1 MIDNPLNT
9 NLDITK
15 TVTLIAELKGD
26 KFHITSVQS
35 GKWTSTDDLEHE
47 LPASDNKYDISA
59 SVNGTNHTGLKEEVE
74 NINTIPGL
82 NNDLIQSI
90 INDHEYGSILAL
102 SYVIN
107 ANSGSIDADPNR
119 PAEPDTPNVDPD
131 IGVTPDDSKPAEPDT
146 PNVDPDMGVTP
157 DDSKPAKPDTPNVD
171 PDMGVTPENPSNPGY
186 NDGSN
191 NSGNNSGSSDSTE
204 NTEPKPEE
212 SPKDETNVNDSIRP
226 LPEKVDDDK
235 NSNQNTDSS
244 QSKSDQNNTV
254 TSGNTANKKAVVVPL
269 SESSVVSQSNN
280 VTDDLTTAKI
290 TDQATLPQTGE
301 ENSKLTTMGIIMAGL
316 ANALTTLGMAIKK
329 KKN

>member
-1 MIDNPLNT
+1 
-9 NLDITK
+9 
-15 TVTLIAELKGD
+15 
-26 KFHITSVQS
+26 
-35 GKWTSTDDLEHE
+35 
-47 LPASDNKYDISA
+47 
-59 SVNGTNHTGLKEEVE
+59 
-74 NINTIPGL
+74 
-82 NNDLIQSI
+82 
-90 INDHEYGSILAL
+90 
-102 SYVIN
+102 
-107 ANSGSIDADPNR
+107 
-119 PAEPDTPNVDPD
+119 
-131 IGVTPDDSKPAEPDT
+131 
-146 PNVDPDMGVTP
+146 MGVTP